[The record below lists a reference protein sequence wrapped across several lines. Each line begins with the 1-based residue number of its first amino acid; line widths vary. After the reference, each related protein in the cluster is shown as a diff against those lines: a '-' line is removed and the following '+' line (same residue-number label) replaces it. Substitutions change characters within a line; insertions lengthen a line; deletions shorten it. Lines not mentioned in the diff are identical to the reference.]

1 MQIKLAAAMLVA
13 IGWLAGCEGVTTG
26 TEVARVSLQMSADG
40 AYAPVKFNLGPE
52 MNPVAVNFRADSSQ
66 NPVEFGKYN
75 TYRATLSKG
84 GSMVATRTIN
94 INHPVGNLQD
104 SAPPPTQTIHTLFYV
119 DVQSAGEYELTI
131 TPVKPVAI
139 TLSNAQADARRNVQ
153 RPPQ

>member
-1 MQIKLAAAMLVA
+1 MQIKLAIAVLVT

-26 TEVARVSLQMSADG
+26 TEVARVSLQVSAEG
-40 AYAPVKFNLGPE
+40 AYAPVKFNLGPD
-52 MNPVAVNFRADSSQ
+52 MNPVAVNFRTDFSQ
-66 NPVEFGKYN
+66 NPAEFGKYN
-75 TYRATLSKG
+75 TYRTTLSKG
-84 GSMVATRTIN
+84 DSMVATRTIN
-94 INHPVGNLQD
+94 INHPVGNPQD

-131 TPVKPVAI
+131 TPVNPVAI